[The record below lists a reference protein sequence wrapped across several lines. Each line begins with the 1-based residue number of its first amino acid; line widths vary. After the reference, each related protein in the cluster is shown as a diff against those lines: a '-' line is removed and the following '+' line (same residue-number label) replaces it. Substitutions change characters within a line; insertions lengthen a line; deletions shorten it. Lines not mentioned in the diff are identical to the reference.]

1 MVLKT
6 LFKRIKKEY
15 NFKTLQLNDIYQFF
29 IQQGLVEDLRNKKQI
44 SDYLLSLKKKYRSL
58 KSLEK
63 KFFDKEDLSNPYA
76 DTRILHGNLRRPI
89 KTILVGI
96 DIGVGELLLVERLAK
111 KGRPI
116 DLVIS
121 HHPLGVGSAGLGDV
135 MHLQAALLENLG
147 LDKKIAEELMQKR
160 IDEVDH
166 SVHGENHFRTVD
178 VARMLNI
185 PLMCCHTPADNHVA
199 RYLQNLMDKQKPA
212 TLKKVVE
219 LLLKEPEYKMAAFSK
234 AGPKIIAGKP
244 EDKAGK
250 IVLDM
255 TGGTEGSKEVLA
267 RLSQAGVKTLVGMHM
282 SENYLKQVKNEYLQV
297 VIAGHIA
304 SDNLGLNLLF
314 DKLEKKIH
322 KLEILECS
330 GFRRVRR

>member
-1 MVLKT
+1 MNLS
-6 LFKRIKKEY
+6 
-15 NFKTLQLNDIYQFF
+15 DIYQFF
-29 IQQGLVEDLRNKKQI
+29 IQQGRYEDLRTKKQMN
-44 SDYLLSLKKKYRSL
+44 DYLLSQRKKYRL
-58 KSLEK
+58 LTGLEK
-63 KFFDKEDLSNPYA
+63 KFFDKEDLLNPFA

-96 DIGVGELLLVERLAK
+96 DIGAGELLLVDHLAK
-111 KGRPI
+111 KKRPV

-121 HHPLGVGSAGLGDV
+121 HHPLGVGLAGLGDV
-135 MHLQAALLENLG
+135 MYLQAAILENFG

-166 SVHGENHFRTVD
+166 SVHAENHFRTVD
-178 VARMLNI
+178 MARALNI

-212 TLKKVVE
+212 TLKKIID
-219 LLLKEPEYKMAAFSK
+219 LLLREPEYKMAAANK

-244 EDKAGK
+244 DEKAGK
-250 IVLDM
+250 VVLDM
-255 TGGTEGSKEVLA
+255 TGGTEGSKEVFA
-267 RLSQAGVKTLVGMHM
+267 RLSQAGVKTLIGMHM
-282 SENYLKQVKNEYLQV
+282 SENHLKQVKNEYLHV

-304 SDNLGLNLLF
+304 SDNLGLNLLL
-314 DKLEKKIH
+314 DKLEKKI
-322 KLEILECS
+322 KNLEILECS